1 MKILLSV
8 ALGGALGAVSRY
20 YVVTQVTH
28 WLGLSFPYGTI
39 FVNVLGSFILGALT
53 EIMALSW
60 SVSQEIRAFLVV
72 GVLGSFTT
80 FSTFSLD
87 VVYLFERGETASAAI
102 YITASVILAI
112 AAFMLGMRLFRL
124 LLA

>member
-1 MKILLSV
+1 MKLLLSV
-8 ALGGALGAVSRY
+8 ALGGAFGAVSRY
-20 YVVTQVTH
+20 YVMTQVTH

-39 FVNVLGSFILGALT
+39 FVNILGSFILGALT

-60 SVSQEIRAFLVV
+60 SFNQETRAFLVV
-72 GVLGSFTT
+72 GILGSFTT

-87 VVYLFERGETASAAI
+87 VVALFERGETTSAAI
-102 YITASVILAI
+102 YIAASVILAI
-112 AAFMLGMRLFRL
+112 AAFILGMRLFRL

>member
-20 YVVTQVTH
+20 YVVTH

-39 FVNVLGSFILGALT
+39 FVNVLGSFILGALM

-60 SVSQEIRAFLVV
+60 SVSQETRAFLVA

>member
-1 MKILLSV
+1 MKLLLSV
-8 ALGGALGAVSRY
+8 ALGGAFGAVSRY
-20 YVVTQVTH
+20 YVMTQVTH

-39 FVNVLGSFILGALT
+39 FVNILGSFILGALT

-60 SVSQEIRAFLVV
+60 SFNQETRAFLVV

-87 VVYLFERGETASAAI
+87 VVALFERGETTSAAI

-112 AAFMLGMRLFRL
+112 AAFILGMRLFRL

>member
-20 YVVTQVTH
+20 YVFVQVGH
-28 WLGLSFPYGTI
+28 WLGLSFPYGTLV
-39 FVNVLGSFILGALT
+39 VNILGSFVLGALT
-53 EIMALSW
+53 EIMALTW
-60 SVSQEIRAFLVV
+60 SVSQETRAFLVV

-87 VVYLFERGETASAAI
+87 VVYLFERGQTTSAAV
-102 YITASVILAI
+102 YIAASVVLAI
-112 AAFMLGMRLFRL
+112 VAFMLGMRLFRL
-124 LLA
+124 ILT